1 MTVSK
6 DEQLESQTAGTADWD
21 SGLNANVTIQERGNH
36 VTIQAGMVINTGY
49 VCWVNSGAF
58 AFHYDAQSVD
68 IRPHGFAW
76 TGASSGDDVQ
86 LLVRGT
92 IRSLDIC
99 SPVVAGIDA
108 YVAAATPGL
117 VVNSYSGSWPA
128 VGWGT
133 GAGQLYFDPHIVRQA
148 ERFTRV
154 FSIEFALESLH
165 MFTMDMGGYGW
176 ARETRMAAES
186 GDLMRLWFY
195 SDSART
201 DLLYSTLSGGVDA
214 TSLYKIGDTNIGYFS
229 DKSGWAYSNTD
240 ASTINGLIYGKVE
253 VHSLGSVNST
263 DLAVTL
269 VGERR

>member
-1 MTVSK
+1 MSVSK

-21 SGLNANVTIQERGNH
+21 SGLNANFTIQERGNH
-36 VTIQAGMVINTGY
+36 VTIQAGMDINTGY
-49 VCWVNSGAF
+49 VCWVDSGAF
-58 AFHYDAQSVD
+58 AHHYDTNSVD

-108 YVAAATPGL
+108 YVSGATPGL

-133 GAGQLYFDPHIVRQA
+133 GAGQLYFDPHLARPMQRI
-148 ERFTRV
+148 TKT

-165 MFTMDMGGYGW
+165 MFTMDLGRYGW
-176 ARETRMAAES
+176 VREVTMKADS

-195 SDSART
+195 SDSARSAGK
-201 DLLYSTLSGGVDA
+201 LLYQVLSGGVDA
-214 TSLYKIGDTNIGYFS
+214 TSAGDFGGFY
-229 DKSGWAYSNTD
+229 DRAGWPFENTD
-240 ASTINGLIYGKVE
+240 ASTINGLIYGTVE
-253 VHSLGSVNST
+253 VHSLGSVQST
-263 DLAVTL
+263 DLSVTL
-269 VGERR
+269 VAERRQ

>member
-21 SGLNANVTIQERGNH
+21 SGLNGNFTIQERGNH

-58 AFHYDAQSVD
+58 AFHYDPNSDD
-68 IRPHGFAW
+68 IHPHGFAW

-99 SPVVAGIDA
+99 STVVAGIDA
-108 YVAAATPGL
+108 YVDGTSPGL

-128 VGWGT
+128 IGWGT
-133 GAGQLYFDPHIVRQA
+133 GAGQLYFDPGLSHPSGEITQ
-148 ERFTRV
+148 T

-176 ARETRMAAES
+176 IRETTMKAES

-195 SDSART
+195 SNSNRAAG
-201 DLLYSTLSGGVDA
+201 DLLYQVLSGGVDA
-214 TSLYKIGDTNIGYFS
+214 TSAGDFGGFY
-229 DKSGWAYSNTD
+229 DRAGWPFENTD

-263 DLAVTL
+263 DLQVTL
-269 VGERR
+269 VGERRQ